1 MAPINN
7 IIRPEKPVYNRHK
20 YGDKKYLWV
29 ICLIKI
35 KKSEYSIVEINT
47 KIFIDIDISF
57 SFKINGIKRRIIP
70 IIDINRDKIWC
81 LNNSFFN
88 IILEKIGKDNKKY
101 NLFSKTILLIDK
113 KSEITKKYNINDIA
127 QKIKNIFR
135 GLIFIISSLYIKSS
149 FCALI

>member
-7 IIRPEKPVYNRHK
+7 IIRPEKPIYNRHK

-29 ICLIKI
+29 NSLIKI
-35 KKSEYSIVEINT
+35 KKNEYTIVEIII
-47 KIFIDIDISF
+47 KILIDIDISF

-101 NLFSKTILLIDK
+101 NLFSKTILLKDK
-113 KSEITKKYNINDIA
+113 NSDIKQKYNINDIA
-127 QKIKNIFR
+127 QKIKTIFR